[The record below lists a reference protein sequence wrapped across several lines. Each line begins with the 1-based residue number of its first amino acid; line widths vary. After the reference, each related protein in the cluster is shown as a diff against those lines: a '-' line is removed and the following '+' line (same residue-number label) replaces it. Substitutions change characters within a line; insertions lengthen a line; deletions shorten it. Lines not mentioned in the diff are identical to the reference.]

1 MPGHAVAHLNLN
13 RICFI
18 DDSKTSAFVTKKMLK
33 QYGYL
38 VDHFPDA
45 ESALE
50 ALMENDYALVIT
62 DLMISSDGGV
72 NGDDL
77 IRLIRHSGHPT
88 KSRIPIV
95 VVTGSANEDTIV
107 ELMTF
112 GANKVL
118 QKPLNGESLNETI
131 QSLIQ
136 DLVYEVAPEPEP
148 EPEPESAT
156 TQARLTK
163 QDTQVEDLST
173 TTFTDASDTVA
184 AKNVTTPN
192 FPPAD
197 KLAES
202 IDELLEIPTL
212 TDPVES
218 DLQKTE
224 KTKNPGKKV
233 KPESTKKEFLSVD
246 LIGTKIENLLATD
259 LPDDMQFI
267 SNQKVDTSSNPP
279 ATPKTTNEAPPKS
292 HISEKTVEKEPVKPK
307 AGEKDKVA
315 SATAKPAKAAK
326 TTELEDNPLL
336 ALLDHMDD
344 KSAEGGFKKVKKKG
358 ALATFQ
364 FKSWVPKLILAIIV
378 LVVTVPAISFW
389 MMTQKVVE
397 VYTFKA
403 ELGPIYSQ
411 ISVPAR
417 VESNRKIKVSARE
430 AGQLVKVNVKE
441 GDAVKKGQILAQ
453 LDDKEAIS
461 NIKRA
466 QARLLS
472 AEEEVA
478 LTSKTQERLQ
488 RALDV
493 GAVSRQLVEDAEA
506 SWKTASAR
514 QSVIEEELKSAELK
528 LERLKIRAPFEG
540 VITAVYALEGQWVS
554 QSEDLFS
561 LVDMTQRVVKIS
573 VDASDSTSLSIG
585 QTVMLRS
592 GAFDGLEWSEKI
604 IKISSAAKN
613 ENSANIITVTAS
625 LSSDAP
631 ELRIG
636 QQIDAEIRTNM
647 RNEAILLP
655 YEALFNHN
663 GQQTVA
669 VIENSKIVFV
679 PVQTGIESFT
689 RIEITKGIRAGQE
702 VVIPTNTPL
711 EPGMNVVVVGTQAL

>member
-1 MPGHAVAHLNLN
+1 MPGHAVAHLNMN

-45 ESALE
+45 EGALE

-95 VVTGSANEDTIV
+95 VVTGSADEDTIN
-107 ELMTF
+107 ELIAF

-136 DLVYEVAPEPEP
+136 DLVYEAVPEP
-148 EPEPESAT
+148 
-156 TQARLTK
+156 
-163 QDTQVEDLST
+163 
-173 TTFTDASDTVA
+173 
-184 AKNVTTPN
+184 VTTHASLPKQN
-192 FPPAD
+192 TQTEDKTNTVIAD
-197 KLAES
+197 ETKPLTTDDSDKTAARNIATSRLSSGEKLE
-202 IDELLEIPTL
+202 ELLEIPVL
-212 TDPVES
+212 TDPVDNTS
-218 DLQKTE
+218 QKTE
-224 KTKNPGKKV
+224 KTDKKD
-233 KPESTKKEFLSVD
+233 KPESTKQEFLSAD
-246 LIGTKIENLLATD
+246 LIGTKIENLLASD
-259 LPDDMQFI
+259 LPDDMQFL
-267 SNQKVDTSSNPP
+267 SKQKVDASAKQP
-279 ATPKTTNEAPPKS
+279 ATPTVNEVPPKPHMS
-292 HISEKTVEKEPVKPK
+292 DKTVEKEVAKPDP
-307 AGEKDKVA
+307 AEKDKVA
-315 SATAKPAKAAK
+315 SVKPKPAKPVKPA
-326 TTELEDNPLL
+326 ELEDNPLL

-358 ALATFQ
+358 AAGTFQ
-364 FKSWVPKLILAIIV
+364 LKSWVPKLILAIIV

-389 MMTQKVVE
+389 MMTQKVVD

-585 QTVMLRS
+585 QTVVLRS

-625 LSSDAP
+625 LSNDAP

-702 VVIPTNTPL
+702 VVIPTNTSL